1 MVRVFYHVATLC
13 VRGCRAHIQRLYSLP
28 HLLPWLL
35 VVILRVF
42 AVHARV
48 PETVPR
54 WATRCSGSA

>member
-1 MVRVFYHVATLC
+1 MVRVFYHVDTLC
-13 VRGCRAHIQRLYSLP
+13 VRGCRAGNYVHEARGQ
-28 HLLPWLL
+28 W
-35 VVILRVF
+35 VF